1 MMCTIRFACLGLLSV
16 VAAIGS
22 ALNASAW
29 AQSRLPSMPG
39 RAEFEAQSRA
49 LQGAVKRAQVRA
61 VWAPDGS
68 ALYYETD
75 GKRWKLDLATNRQ
88 AEWTGDFPAEPQR
101 NTGPNPNAGR
111 RPPERGRQ
119 FTEAFSPDR
128 TRKVYTHDRNAWI
141 SDADGKNA
149 TPLTQ
154 DGSAQSR
161 VKYASAC
168 WVYGEEL
175 GQRDAMGWSPDGKRV
190 WFYRFDESKCPDYY
204 LAYNVTR
211 VQNTLDVE
219 PYNKAGAPNP
229 EVDVLV
235 CDVATKTITKVDVRD
250 GRPFDHGLGHYVYGI
265 RFSPDSKELWFHRTN
280 RRQNVMQW
288 CAADVT
294 TGKVRVIVEETN
306 PNGWTENSPTRVLFD
321 EHEGIEG
328 APKWKGKFLWVTERT
343 GFANFAIASL
353 DGKEFRMLTTHPF
366 EVGRVV
372 RLDLKGNRLYYLARS
387 GRTPHLMQ
395 LHVVDLDGRND
406 RRLTDPSLSH
416 TVQISPNGKYILDTA
431 EAVDSP
437 PKIRL
442 LGADGREIVTLAESD
457 IEEFRRRGF
466 HTVERVV
473 FKSADGKFDL
483 FGYLHKPMGFDP
495 NKRYPLLIDVYGG
508 PESGGGAERFLTPDS
523 KTGYGF
529 LVAEVD
535 GRVTNGRGR
544 AFKDAAYLKLGQV
557 EIDDQAAF
565 VRELAKR
572 PYVDAGRVG
581 ISGTSYGGYASA
593 MCILRYPDLFH
604 VAVASSSV
612 TDWRNYDTIYTER
625 YMWIPQENEEG
636 YQKGSCLTYANN
648 LRGRLLLYYG
658 TADNNVHPANT
669 YQLVSALQRAG
680 KTHDL
685 QVGPD
690 QGHTGVNFNRMMEY
704 FVQYLVVTP
713 GK

>member
-1 MMCTIRFACLGLLSV
+1 MTFRKRACAIAPFWGVPALLLLQV
-16 VAAIGS
+16 P
-22 ALNASAW
+22 ASL
-29 AQSRLPSMPG
+29 AQSRLATMPG
-39 RAEFEAQSRA
+39 RAEFEAQNRA

-61 VWAPDGS
+61 SWAPDGS
-68 ALYYETD
+68 ALYYEAD
-75 GKRWKLDLATNRQ
+75 GRKWKLDLATTRQ
-88 AEWTGDFPAEPQR
+88 AEWTGDFPNEPDR
-101 NTGPNPNAGR
+101 RSGPNPNASR
-111 RPPERGRQ
+111 RPPQRGRQ
-119 FTEAFSPDR
+119 FTEAFSPDGS
-128 TRKVYTHDRNAWI
+128 RKLYTHERNAWL

-149 TPLTQ
+149 VPLTE
-154 DGSAQSR
+154 DGSAQTR
-161 VKYASAC
+161 VKYAAAC

-175 GQRDAMGWSPDGKRV
+175 GQREAMGWSPDGKRV
-190 WFYRFDESKCPDYY
+190 WFYRFDESRCPDYY
-204 LAYNVTR
+204 LTYSVTK

-229 EVDVLV
+229 EVDLII
-235 CDVATKTITKVDVRD
+235 CDVATKAMVKVDARD
-250 GRPFDHGLGHYVYGI
+250 GRPFDNGLGHYLYGI
-265 RFSPDSKELWFHRTN
+265 QFSPDSKELWFHRTN

-288 CAADVT
+288 CAADVR

-306 PNGWTENSPTRVLFD
+306 PNGWTENSPTCVLFD
-321 EHEGIEG
+321 EQENIEKS
-328 APKWKGKFLWVTERT
+328 PQWKGKFLWVTERT
-343 GFANFAIASL
+343 GFANFSIGSL

-372 RLDLKGNRLYYLARS
+372 RLDLKANRLYYLARS

-395 LHVVDLDGRND
+395 LHVVGLDGKND
-406 RRLTDPSLSH
+406 RRLTDPNFNH
-416 TVQISPNGKYILDTA
+416 TVQLSPNGQFFLDTA
-431 EAVDSP
+431 ETVDTP
-437 PKIRL
+437 PTIRVMNVE
-442 LGADGREIVTLAESD
+442 GKEIAKLAESD
-457 IEEFRRRGF
+457 LNEFRKRGF

-483 FGYLHKPMGFDP
+483 YGYLHKPMGFDP
-495 NKRYPLLIDVYGG
+495 NKKYPLLIDVYGG
-508 PESGGGAERFLTPDS
+508 PESGGGAERFQTPDS

-565 VRELAKR
+565 VRALATR
-572 PYVDAGRVG
+572 PYVDASRVG

-593 MCILRYPDLFH
+593 MCILRYPELFH

-636 YQKGSCLTYANN
+636 YTKGSCLTYANN
-648 LRGRLLLYYG
+648 LQGRLLLYYG

-704 FVQYLVVTP
+704 FVQYLIVTP